1 LFTGN
6 TLSAKIGLAAEYK
19 WNSKVSVGVGGDFIW
34 ALLKKASIETRGSND
49 YSSSTEDQELSDPM
63 NLSRI
68 DYSIVLRYKF

>member
-1 LFTGN
+1 M
-6 TLSAKIGLAAEYK
+6 
-19 WNSKVSVGVGGDFIW
+19 SVGVGGDFIW